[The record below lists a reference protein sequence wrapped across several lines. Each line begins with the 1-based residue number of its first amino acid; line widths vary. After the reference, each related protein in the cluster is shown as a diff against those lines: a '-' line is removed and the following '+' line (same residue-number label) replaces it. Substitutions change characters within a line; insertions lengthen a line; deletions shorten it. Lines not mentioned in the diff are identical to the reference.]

1 MYRSIQ
7 ASRAAAA
14 ILVVLFHLGGIIAL
28 PKYFATPVFDTLFA
42 AGDAGVE
49 FFFVLSGFIIFTAH
63 STDVGKPARLGNFL
77 RKRFARIFPIYW
89 IVFIAVYLAAIVA
102 PTLRDSMPRDSWVLL
117 KSLALVPQNPL
128 EVGGTGAPV
137 LFVAWTLQ
145 YEMFFYTFFA
155 LLILSRWAAVVGAIC
170 VSALYLGC
178 LISASCGAFPLS
190 FLSSD
195 YLPLFAIG
203 VVVAVLAKHRQVK
216 QPLFYLLAGVAFF
229 VLVSA
234 DKVLHIDMLTHWKTL
249 LFGLASSVIVFGLVS
264 MENAGRVLGGNWIAQ
279 RLGEASFALYLIH
292 VPIISLMLKIFVLM
306 QFRSLG
312 FAGAAMAYVLTLA
325 CCIAAAMLIHVWI
338 EKPLGNFFRSGMR
351 FANPEGAKNQSE
363 KAPTVV

>member
-1 MYRSIQ
+1 M
-7 ASRAAAA
+7 
-14 ILVVLFHLGGIIAL
+14 LVVLFHLGGIIAL
-28 PKYFATPVFDTLFA
+28 PKYFDTPIFDTLFA

-63 STDVGKPARLGNFL
+63 STDIGTPTRLGSFL
-77 RKRFARIFPIYW
+77 KKRFARIFPIYW
-89 IVFIAVYLAAIVA
+89 IVFFSVYLAAIAA
-102 PTLRDSMPRDSWVLL
+102 PSLRDSVPHDSWVLL

-178 LISASCGAFPLS
+178 LISASCSAFSLS

-195 YLPLFAIG
+195 YLPLFAMG
-203 VVVAVLAKHRQVK
+203 MAVAVLAKHREVK
-216 QPLFYLLAGVAFF
+216 KPLFYLLAGVAFF

-234 DKVLHIDMLTHWKTL
+234 DKILHIDQLTNWKTL
-249 LFGLASSVIVFGLVS
+249 LFGLASSMMVFGLVS
-264 MENAGRVLGGNWIAQ
+264 MENAGRVLGGNRIAQ

-306 QFRSLG
+306 QLRSLG

-325 CCIAAAMLIHVWI
+325 CCIAAAMLIHLWV
-338 EKPLGNFFRSGMR
+338 EKPMGIFFRSGMR
-351 FANPEGAKNQSE
+351 FANPEGAKSQSA
-363 KAPTVV
+363 KAPVVV

>member
-1 MYRSIQ
+1 
-7 ASRAAAA
+7 
-14 ILVVLFHLGGIIAL
+14 
-28 PKYFATPVFDTLFA
+28 
-42 AGDAGVE
+42 
-49 FFFVLSGFIIFTAH
+49 
-63 STDVGKPARLGNFL
+63 
-77 RKRFARIFPIYW
+77 
-89 IVFIAVYLAAIVA
+89 
-102 PTLRDSMPRDSWVLL
+102 MPHDSWVLL

-178 LISASCGAFPLS
+178 LISASCSAFPLS

-195 YLPLFAIG
+195 YLPLFAMG
-203 VVVAVLAKHRQVK
+203 MAVAVLAKHREVK
-216 QPLFYLLAGVAFF
+216 KPLFYLLAGVAFF

-234 DKVLHIDMLTHWKTL
+234 DKILHIDQLTNWKTL
-249 LFGLASSVIVFGLVS
+249 LFGLASSMMV
-264 MENAGRVLGGNWIAQ
+264 
-279 RLGEASFALYLIH
+279 
-292 VPIISLMLKIFVLM
+292 FVLM

-325 CCIAAAMLIHVWI
+325 CCIAAAMLIHLWV
-338 EKPLGNFFRSGMR
+338 EKPMGIFFRSGMR
-351 FANPEGAKNQSE
+351 FANPEGAKSQSA
-363 KAPTVV
+363 KAPVVV